1 MPTMLNLPDER
12 VDQLRAIAAARQL
25 PTLSAAVG
33 YMIRKEIA
41 AGTIPAGLTGVSVA
55 AVETGV
61 SITFGDQSPAIYAKA
76 GAVKLACTIREV
88 ARGEAGGLADI
99 AGNWIVRGKGAGVK
113 VHVPAASNPRAFS
126 RDVAL
131 DLADLIEAAAA

>member
-25 PTLSAAVG
+25 PTVSAAVG
-33 YMIRKEIA
+33 YLIRKEIA
-41 AGTIPAGLTGVSVA
+41 AGTIPAGLSGISITSG
-55 AVETGV
+55 EPGV
-61 SITFGDQSPAIYAKA
+61 SIAFGDKLPVIYTKA
-76 GAVKLACTIREV
+76 NAAKLANTIREV

-99 AGNWIVRGKGAGVK
+99 TGNWIVQGKGAGVR
-113 VHVPAASNPRAFS
+113 VHVPAGTDPRTFS

-131 DLADLIEAAAA
+131 DLADLIEAAAK